1 MTPFCHLGA
10 YAHKYHS
17 VAYAAAKVE
26 QKFHHEDREEHE
38 VRKYKK
44 NKFFVA
50 FVRFVVRS

>member
-38 VRKYKK
+38 VRKYKQ